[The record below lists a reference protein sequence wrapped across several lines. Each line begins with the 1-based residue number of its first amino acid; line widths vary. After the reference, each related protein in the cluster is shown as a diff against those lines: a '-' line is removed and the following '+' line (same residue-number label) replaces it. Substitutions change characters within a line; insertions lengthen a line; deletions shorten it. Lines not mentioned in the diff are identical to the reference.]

1 MFLVGGYFNLLIS
14 LALDTLLI
22 SSSTW
27 LSKSALCL
35 ISKLAVFQNTAK
47 NLAKKFESYIALHER
62 LPILIGRLGITI
74 KLYGKMIIDF
84 LMILYLFFL
93 LKYVTKGKFTI
104 ALLFLLFFNVLF
116 FVFIFD
122 NSSWDVI
129 KSSYGM
135 APFALS
141 SIINAQVI
149 LVFFL
154 RNKGAYKIGLSSFIP
169 PILFSFWDFNFI
181 FPAHPLMT
189 LYQYDIFYKFLPR
202 FHINL
207 INVIILYTIPF
218 CFLLPLK
225 RIILILLIACL
236 SFFTNWNLS
245 EHKKLGIKVLIV
257 QTGMYASTH
266 GRMADL
272 RDEVFK
278 YRDADIVI
286 FSESPIVG
294 FKDGSRTAFSREFL
308 DEIKRKRDGKL
319 YILNSYGFIDD
330 ERHNNNLSLYVLD
343 GKTFVKYKSK
353 LVPFWETPGLFYRDV
368 DWESPY
374 FSIPSTNNNDKYKFR
389 NIYINSYI
397 CYEAMFV
404 NHFNKLSDLTI
415 IQSNYE
421 SFSKGYDSV
430 VKNGNVLAYVN
441 KSYSFK
447 NFISVQNMGGTIFVD
462 SSGRFHWDVYKKSKE
477 KSVFLLEI

>member
-1 MFLVGGYFNLLIS
+1 
-14 LALDTLLI
+14 
-22 SSSTW
+22 
-27 LSKSALCL
+27 
-35 ISKLAVFQNTAK
+35 
-47 NLAKKFESYIALHER
+47 
-62 LPILIGRLGITI
+62 
-74 KLYGKMIIDF
+74 
-84 LMILYLFFL
+84 
-93 LKYVTKGKFTI
+93 
-104 ALLFLLFFNVLF
+104 
-116 FVFIFD
+116 
-122 NSSWDVI
+122 
-129 KSSYGM
+129 
-135 APFALS
+135 
-141 SIINAQVI
+141 
-149 LVFFL
+149 
-154 RNKGAYKIGLSSFIP
+154 
-169 PILFSFWDFNFI
+169 
-181 FPAHPLMT
+181 
-189 LYQYDIFYKFLPR
+189 
-202 FHINL
+202 
-207 INVIILYTIPF
+207 
-218 CFLLPLK
+218 
-225 RIILILLIACL
+225 ILLIACL

>member
-1 MFLVGGYFNLLIS
+1 MNDYHLLYRPLRHNNKI
-14 LALDTLLI
+14 I
-22 SSSTW
+22 
-27 LSKSALCL
+27 
-35 ISKLAVFQNTAK
+35 
-47 NLAKKFESYIALHER
+47 R
-62 LPILIGRLGITI
+62 
-74 KLYGKMIIDF
+74 KMIIDS
-84 LMILYLFFL
+84 LIILYLFFL
-93 LKYVTKGKFTI
+93 LRYVTKGKFII
-104 ALLFLLFFNVLF
+104 ALLSLLLFNVLF

-149 LVFFL
+149 LAFCL
-154 RNKGAYKIGLSSFIP
+154 RNKGAYKIVLSSFIP
-169 PILFSFWDFNFI
+169 PVLFSFWDFNFI
-181 FPAHPLMT
+181 FPAHPLMM
-189 LYQYDIFYKFLPR
+189 LYQYDVFYKFLPR
-202 FHINL
+202 FNINL

-218 CFLLPLK
+218 CFLLPSK
-225 RIILILLIACL
+225 KNIFILLIACL
-236 SFFTNWNLS
+236 SFFTYWNVS

-266 GRMADL
+266 DRIADL

-294 FKDGSRTAFSREFL
+294 FKDGSRTAFTREFI

-319 YILNSYGFIDD
+319 YVLNSYGLIDN
-330 ERHNNNLSLYVLD
+330 ERHNNNLSLYILD

-353 LVPFWETPGLFYRDV
+353 LVPFWETPGLFYRDAE
-368 DWESPY
+368 WESPY
-374 FSIPSTNNNDKYKFR
+374 FSIPSANNNDKFKFG

-404 NHFNKLSDLTI
+404 NYFNSLSDLTI

-462 SSGRFHWDVYKKSKE
+462 SSGRFQWDIYKKSKE